1 MSKQV
6 FKPYQQGQVMLL
18 PPSLDELIEAGH
30 PVRVVN
36 EIIDQID
43 ITPLEKKYK
52 GGGSSSYHPRMLLKV
67 VVYSYL
73 TNIFSSRKIEAAVK
87 ENIHFMWLSGM
98 SKPDHNTINRF
109 RSERLQDVLKQVFTQ
124 VVLLLVDHGLV
135 DLKEVYLDGT
145 KIEANANRYT
155 FIWGKAIR
163 TSKERIRKQIDEL
176 WHYAQELAVEELS
189 DTAPLQFEQI
199 DPQTVKQ
206 TIDQIDQALRDKDID
221 KQVKQKINYAKK
233 NWPKNLERYEQEEN
247 KMGNRNSMSKTDP
260 DASFMRMKEDYMK
273 NGQLKPGYNVQISTQ
288 NQVILNYTLH
298 QTTAD
303 TLTLPT
309 HVDDFKNL
317 YAVLPENLTADAGYG
332 SEENYHY
339 LEENNIEAFV
349 KYNYFH
355 LEQKKAHKNDPFR
368 KENLYYNAE
377 QDCFYC
383 PMGQKMK
390 AIGKRKRKSD
400 NGYEQTYSRYQTQ
413 NCQDC
418 PMRGLCHQQK
428 ENRIIEVNHKLR
440 KYKEQARE
448 KLLSDLGIRHR
459 KQRPA
464 DVEAVFGALKHNK
477 NFRRFMLRGLKK
489 VEIETGLLAI
499 AHNVAKMTN

>member
-1 MSKQV
+1 MSKKV
-6 FKPYQQGQVMLL
+6 FKAYHQGQVMLL
-18 PPSLDELIEAGH
+18 PPTLDELIESGH

-43 ITPLEKKYK
+43 
-52 GGGSSSYHPRMLLKV
+52 
-67 VVYSYL
+67 
-73 TNIFSSRKIEAAVK
+73 
-87 ENIHFMWLSGM
+87 
-98 SKPDHNTINRF
+98 
-109 RSERLQDVLKQVFTQ
+109 
-124 VVLLLVDHGLV
+124 
-135 DLKEVYLDGT
+135 
-145 KIEANANRYT
+145 
-155 FIWGKAIR
+155 
-163 TSKERIRKQIDEL
+163 
-176 WHYAQELAVEELS
+176 
-189 DTAPLQFEQI
+189 
-199 DPQTVKQ
+199 
-206 TIDQIDQALRDKDID
+206 QALRDKDVD

-233 NWPKNLERYEQEEN
+233 NWLKNLERYEQDEN
-247 KMGNRNSMSKTDP
+247 KLGNRNSMSKTDP

-355 LEQKKAHKNDPFR
+355 LEQK
-368 KENLYYNAE
+368 
-377 QDCFYC
+377 
-383 PMGQKMK
+383 
-390 AIGKRKRKSD
+390 
-400 NGYEQTYSRYQTQ
+400 
-413 NCQDC
+413 
-418 PMRGLCHQQK
+418 
-428 ENRIIEVNHKLR
+428 ENRTIEVNHKLR

-464 DVEAVFGALKHNK
+464 DVEAVFGAIKHNK

-499 AHNVAKMTN
+499 AHNLAKMTN